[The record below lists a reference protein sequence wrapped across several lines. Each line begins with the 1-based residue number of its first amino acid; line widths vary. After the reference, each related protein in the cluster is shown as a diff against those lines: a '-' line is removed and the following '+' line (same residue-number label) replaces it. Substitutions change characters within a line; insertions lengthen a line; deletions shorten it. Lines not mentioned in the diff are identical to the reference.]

1 MQSMTERFEEQLPEI
16 LRVLEAALRGGNSL
30 QQSFEAVVRDIPNP
44 VAEQVCL
51 LIQETES
58 GVAQEQALDHLLAR
72 VPSGDLDLVVAV
84 LKVQREIG
92 GNLADKLNLIG
103 HVIRTRK
110 KI

>member
-1 MQSMTERFEEQLPEI
+1 MQSMTERFEEQLPEL
-16 LRVLEAALRGGNSL
+16 LRAVEDSLRGGSSV
-30 QQSFEAVVRDIPNP
+30 QQSFEALVRDIPHP
-44 VAEQVCL
+44 AGEQVCL
-51 LIQETES
+51 LVQEMQS
-58 GVAQEQALDHLLAR
+58 GVSQEQALDHLLAR

-84 LKVQREIG
+84 IKVQREIG